1 MNFLTKTPGKLIILG
16 EYSVLEG
23 APSLVAS
30 TNRFANAF
38 FKKSK
43 DGIFKIEAPSINV
56 PLLKFLIDD
65 EGKVRF
71 IDKPF
76 NKVVEKLSLFTA
88 IFEHAANKLKNKGL
102 KIPPLEI
109 MLDTYDF
116 YLPKNLLK
124 LGLGSSAAVTV
135 SLITGLLSANIIEP
149 EEISPDQILQLAMDS
164 HKQAQ
169 GSIGSGVDIVAAVYG
184 GIIKYQIN
192 GKEIS
197 FKQIPFP
204 KDLYYLTVWS
214 GKPASTPGYVNKFNK
229 FKIERP
235 AGFRS
240 LVNEMTIVSSNG
252 IDAFE
257 KGDIDLFL
265 ENYDLYYH
273 LLNRLNTELKIPV
286 ITKEHQKIYEI
297 ARSFGTFYKSS
308 GAGGG
313 DLGILFAT
321 DKFVVKKVNEELKR
335 KGFETIEIKFGT
347 QGMNSLTKDGE
358 IDAEFSYS

>member
-1 MNFLTKTPGKLIILG
+1 LKFLTKTPGKLIILG
-16 EYSVLEG
+16 EYAVLEG

-38 FKKSK
+38 FKKST

-56 PLLKFLIDD
+56 PLLKFLIDND
-65 EGKVRF
+65 GKVRF
-71 IDKPF
+71 IEKPF

-88 IFEHAANKLKNKGL
+88 IFEHAAHKLIEKGI

-135 SLITGLLSANIIEP
+135 SIITGLLSANIIEP
-149 EEISPDQILQLAMDS
+149 DEISPEQILKLAMDS
-164 HKQAQ
+164 HKTAQ

-184 GIIKYQIN
+184 GIIKYQIK
-192 GKEIS
+192 GKEIN

-214 GKPASTPGYVNKFNK
+214 GKPASTPGYVEKFNK
-229 FKIERP
+229 FKKERIDD
-235 AGFRS
+235 FDN
-240 LVNEMTIVSSNG
+240 LVKEMTLVSSNG

-257 KGDIDLFL
+257 NGELTTFL
-265 ENYDLYYH
+265 DNYDKYFH
-273 LLNRLNTELKIPV
+273 LLNRLNTELGIPV
-286 ITKEHQKIYEI
+286 ITKEHQQIYDI
-297 ARSFGTFYKSS
+297 ARANDTYYKSS

-321 DKFVVKKVNEELKR
+321 EQFVVNKVNAELK
-335 KGFETIEIKFGT
+335 KQGFDTLEIKFGT
-347 QGMNSLTKDGE
+347 QGINSITNDGE
-358 IDAEFSYS
+358 VNAEFSYS

>member
-1 MNFLTKTPGKLIILG
+1 MNLLTKSPGKLIILG

-23 APSLVAS
+23 APSLVAA

-43 DGIFKIEAPSINV
+43 DGAFKIVAPSINV
-56 PLLKFLIDD
+56 PSLKFLIDD

-71 IDKPF
+71 IDKHF

-88 IFEHAANKLKNKGL
+88 IFEHAAGKLIKSGI

-149 EEISPDQILQLAMDS
+149 EQISREQILKLAMDS
-164 HKQAQ
+164 HKKAQ
-169 GSIGSGVDIVAAVYG
+169 GSVGSGVDIVAAVYG
-184 GIIKYQIN
+184 GIIKYQII

-214 GKPASTPGYVNKFNK
+214 GKSASTPGYLEKFYK
-229 FKIERP
+229 FKKERP
-235 AGFRS
+235 EAFAE
-240 LVNEMTIVSSNG
+240 LIQEMKTVSSSG

-257 KGDIDLFL
+257 QNDINLFL
-265 ENYDLYYH
+265 QRYDDYFH
-273 LLNRLNTELKIPV
+273 LLHRLNNEISLPV
-286 ITKEHQKIYEI
+286 ITEEHQRIYDI
-297 ARSFGTFYKSS
+297 ARANDSFYKSS

-321 DKFVVKKVNEELKR
+321 DHFIINKVSAELK
-335 KGFETIEIKFGT
+335 KNGFETLEIKFGT
-347 QGMNSLTKDGE
+347 QGTDSLTKEGE

>member
-1 MNFLTKTPGKLIILG
+1 LKFLTKTPGKLIILG

-38 FKKSK
+38 FKKST
-43 DGIFKIEAPSINV
+43 DGVFKIEAPSINV

-71 IDKPF
+71 IEKPF
-76 NKVVEKLSLFTA
+76 NKVIEKLSLFTA
-88 IFEHAANKLKNKGL
+88 IFEHAAHKLIEKGI

-149 EEISPDQILQLAMDS
+149 EEISPEQIMKLAMDS
-164 HKQAQ
+164 HKTAQ

-184 GIIKYQIN
+184 GIIKYQIKE
-192 GKEIS
+192 KEIS

-214 GKPASTPGYVNKFNK
+214 GKPASTPGYIEKFNK
-229 FKIERP
+229 FKKDNP
-235 AGFRS
+235 DSFKS
-240 LVNEMTIVSSNG
+240 LISDMTNVSSSG

-257 KGDIDLFL
+257 MGNIPEFL
-265 ENYDLYYH
+265 KYYDDYFH
-273 LLNRLNTELKIPV
+273 LLNKLNIALTIPV
-286 ITKEHQKIYEI
+286 ITKEHQQIYDI
-297 ARSFGTFYKSS
+297 ARANDSFYKSS

-321 DKFVVKKVNEELKR
+321 DQFIVNKVNSELK
-335 KGFETIEIKFGT
+335 KHGFETLEIKFGT
-347 QGMNSLTKDGE
+347 HGINSITKEGE
-358 IDAEFSYS
+358 VHAEFSYS

>member
-1 MNFLTKTPGKLIILG
+1 MKFLTKTPGKLIILG
-16 EYSVLEG
+16 EYAVLEG

-38 FKKSK
+38 FKKST
-43 DGIFKIEAPSINV
+43 DGVFKIEAPSINV
-56 PLLKFLIDD
+56 PLLKFLIND
-65 EGKVRF
+65 EGKVKF
-71 IDKPF
+71 IEKPF

-88 IFEHAANKLKNKGL
+88 IFEHAANKLIEKGI

-149 EEISPDQILQLAMDS
+149 DEISPEQIMKLAMDS
-164 HKQAQ
+164 HKTAQ

-184 GIIKYQIN
+184 GIIKYQIKE
-192 GKEIS
+192 KEIS

-214 GKPASTPGYVNKFNK
+214 GKPASTPGYVEKFNK
-229 FKIERP
+229 FKKDRP
-235 AGFRS
+235 DGFKE
-240 LVNEMTIVSSNG
+240 LVNEMTKTSSSG

-257 KGDIDLFL
+257 NGDVKLFL
-265 ENYDLYYH
+265 KFYDDYFH
-273 LLNRLNTELKIPV
+273 LLNRLNVELSIPV
-286 ITKEHQKIYEI
+286 ITKEHQEIYDI
-297 ARSFGTFYKSS
+297 ARANDCFYKSS

-313 DLGILFAT
+313 DLGILFST
-321 DKFVVKKVNEELKR
+321 DQFVVNKVNNELK
-335 KGFETIEIKFGT
+335 KKSYETLEIKFGT
-347 QGMNSLTKDGE
+347 SGINSKTNE
-358 IDAEFSYS
+358 EEVNAEFSYS